1 MIKYVDKMTEL
12 AHGSNTTP
20 VAKILI
26 KGSYRRLNKAHDP
39 AHYHNFD
46 LEDVLWSTLPINPAT
61 GKPTPIDPV
70 IKRTISKHHHLQLN
84 PAWRRNLTVPLSI
97 GLQEY
102 RTFSHREFTRYK
114 YQQHY

>member
-1 MIKYVDKMTEL
+1 MRDYYFDMIQTYKELTHFEEHNYPMIKYVDKMTEL

-46 LEDVLWSTLPINPAT
+46 LEDVLWSTLSINPET
-61 GKPTPIDPV
+61 GKPTPIDPI
-70 IKRTISKHHHLQLN
+70 IKRTISKHHHL
-84 PAWRRNLTVPLSI
+84 
-97 GLQEY
+97 
-102 RTFSHREFTRYK
+102 
-114 YQQHY
+114 